1 MSLPESNGGR
11 EVRRGER
18 TTKTERKGVRWKEW
32 EGRRMSQ
39 AKRGERFREGTP
51 AKTCDCREE
60 EAAKSREE
68 GEGGNGEEEGGGER
82 EHSVQS
88 PLLPSL
94 AVPPPPGAW
103 SQGTAGPI
111 RIQDL
116 EPLLPSSPF
125 LARALQLLFTPI
137 PARAVP
143 KPSHPESPQPLPEA

>member
-1 MSLPESNGGR
+1 MRDSEREHQPKLAIAERRRQQRAGR
-11 EVRRGER
+11 KERAGMGKKRVGER
-18 TTKTERKGVRWKEW
+18 ER
-32 EGRRMSQ
+32 
-39 AKRGERFREGTP
+39 ERERERESLLVHLP
-51 AKTCDCREE
+51 AVLPVLI
-60 EAAKSREE
+60 APP
-68 GEGGNGEEEGGGER
+68 

-137 PARAVP
+137 PGRAVP